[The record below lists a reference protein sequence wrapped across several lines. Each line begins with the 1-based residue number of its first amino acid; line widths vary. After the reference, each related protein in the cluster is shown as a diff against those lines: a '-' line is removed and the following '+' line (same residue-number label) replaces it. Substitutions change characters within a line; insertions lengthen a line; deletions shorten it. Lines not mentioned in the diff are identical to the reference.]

1 VVKLKKQGPR
11 GQKFKGSSAILKKEF
26 FFTRTLESLNPSE
39 GLFLNQIHGG
49 NTYEISRRFGLSPD
63 EVIDF
68 SASINPLGVSKKAEK
83 RLRENLAA
91 ILHYPDPQCYELIKA
106 LAQFHGLGEDQILTG
121 AGSTEF
127 IYALPR
133 VLKIQRPLIV
143 TPTFSE
149 YENAL
154 EGTAEGQAGN
164 VHYFETRE
172 EDGFELNVESL
183 LFALTRGYDALFLC
197 NPNNP
202 TGIRTEK
209 RDLRKILGQAERQKV
224 WLILDEAF
232 IDFTEKES
240 MKEEAEA
247 SSCLILLRSLTK
259 FFALPGLRVGY
270 MISNSQ
276 VIKKFCQAK
285 EPWTVNALA
294 QIAAVESLKDKG
306 YIARTKELISR
317 ERERLIHGLR
327 AIPGFIPYPSAANF
341 LLVQLHP
348 SLNMSAAELRE
359 KLIPHGLLIRDCN
372 SFHHI
377 GPFFFRI
384 AVRSRKENSAL
395 LKILGKVRK
404 EIP

>member
-1 VVKLKKQGPR
+1 M
-11 GQKFKGSSAILKKEF
+11 
-26 FFTRTLESLNPSE
+26 
-39 GLFLNQIHGG
+39 NQIHNR
-49 NTYEISRRFGLSPD
+49 NTYEISRQFGLNLD
-63 EVIDF
+63 EMVDF
-68 SASINPLGVSKKAEK
+68 SASINPLGLSKKAEK
-83 RLRENLAA
+83 KLRENLAA
-91 ILHYPDPQCYELIKA
+91 VLHYPDPQCSALIKT
-106 LAQFHGLGEDQILTG
+106 LAQFHGLGEDQILIG

-127 IYALPR
+127 IYALPH

-143 TPTFSE
+143 TPTFRE

-154 EGTAEGQAGN
+154 ERTAEGQTGG
-164 VHYFETRE
+164 VHYFETQE

-209 RDLRKILGQAERQKV
+209 KDLRKILVQAERQKV

-232 IDFTEKES
+232 IDFTEEES
-240 MKEEAEA
+240 MKEEAGA
-247 SSCLILLRSLTK
+247 SSRLVILRSLTT

-270 MISNSQ
+270 MISNPQ
-276 VIKKFCQAK
+276 VIKKFHQAK
-285 EPWTVNALA
+285 EPWRVNALA
-294 QIAAVESLKDKG
+294 QVAAVESLKDRA
-306 YIARTKELISR
+306 YIARTKELVNR

-327 AIPGFIPYPSAANF
+327 SIPGFIPYPSAANF

-348 SLNMSAAELRE
+348 SLNMSAAGLRE
-359 KLIPHGLLIRDCN
+359 NLIPHGLLIRDCN

-384 AVRSRKENSAL
+384 AVRSRKENSVL
-395 LKILGKVRK
+395 VKILRQVCKDM
-404 EIP
+404 P